1 MITGIVVALPEELAT
16 LTSKKIDK
24 GSCLFIADKVL
35 LAYSGAG
42 PTNAQAAAELLVAQ
56 GAARLISWGCAAAL
70 CASLKPGDLVLADKL
85 VDAQGNSGADFCVA
99 ADWHRHAEDRLA
111 KFAGVYTGRLAE
123 SNSLVSAG
131 EDKKQRQAITGA
143 VALDMESIAIAK
155 VAGRHTLPFLAIRV
169 IVDPADMTLPRA
181 INYSLNQQGEIV
193 LSKLLLF
200 LATHPAELPGLIK
213 LGLHFNAAKKTL
225 KAIAGQLDKV
235 TDFEGERGKAKDEKT
250 EHNTSTLCL

>member
-1 MITGIVVALPEELAT
+1 MITGIVVALPEELTT
-16 LTSKKIDK
+16 LTLKKIDK
-24 GSCLFIADKVL
+24 GQCLLLTDKMLV
-35 LAYSGAG
+35 AYSGAG
-42 PTNAQAAAELLVAQ
+42 SANAQAAAELLVAQ

-85 VDAQGNSGADFCVA
+85 VDAQGDSGADFCVA

-111 KFAGVYTGRLAE
+111 KLAAVHTGCLAE
-123 SNSLVSAG
+123 SNSLVSAS
-131 EDKKQRQAITGA
+131 EDKKQRRAMTDA

-181 INYSLNQQGEIV
+181 INYSLNQQGELV
-193 LSKLLLF
+193 LGKLLLF

-225 KAIAGQLDKV
+225 KAIAVHLDEV
-235 TDFEGERGKAKDEKT
+235 TGFEDVRGKVRDEKT
-250 EHNTSTLCL
+250 